1 MRDIKIIFFDIDG
14 TMLPFGAKQLPPRM
28 VETLHR
34 LRQRGIIVCIATG
47 RTPVTVP
54 RFEGVEFDAYMTF
67 NGSLCYD
74 KKGEI
79 FSDPIAQEDV
89 HKIISNA
96 AAIGRPVGIATR
108 DRLSA
113 NGADQDL
120 EDYYAIARLKLEPT
134 ADFEQISNT
143 EVYQIMMGCRE
154 DEYSAILKNVE
165 GVKIVSWWDR
175 AADIIPAMGGKGR
188 GVEKMLAYYGLD
200 RSQSMA
206 FGDGNNDLEML
217 QAVGV
222 GVAMENASDQL
233 KAVAADHCGSVDEDG
248 IYHYCLAN
256 GLI

>member
-165 GVKIVSWWDR
+165 GAKIVSWWDR

>member
-14 TMLPFGAKQLPPRM
+14 TMLPFGAPRLPVRM

-54 RFEGVEFDAYMTF
+54 QFEGVEFDAYMTF

-165 GVKIVSWWDR
+165 GAKIVSWWDR

>member
-34 LRQRGIIVCIATG
+34 LRQRGIITCIATG
-47 RTPVTVP
+47 RTPVTLP
-54 RFEGVEFDAYMTF
+54 HFEQVEFDAYMTF
-67 NGSLCYD
+67 NGSLCFD
-74 KKGEI
+74 RRGEI
-79 FSDPIAQEDV
+79 YNNPIAQEDV
-89 HKIISNA
+89 QKIICNA
-96 AAIGRPVGIATR
+96 AAIGRPVSLATKT
-108 DRLSA
+108 RLAA

-120 EDYYAIARLKLEPT
+120 IDYYAIAHLDVEVS
-134 ADFEQISNT
+134 AEFEQIAQG
-143 EVYQIMMGCRE
+143 EVHQIMMGCRPE
-154 DEYSAILKNVE
+154 EYDAVLK
-165 GVKIVSWWDR
+165 GVQGARIAAWWDR
-175 AADIIPAMGGKGR
+175 AVDIIPAIGGKGR

-217 QAVGV
+217 QAVGI

>member
-14 TMLPFGAKQLPPRM
+14 TMLPFGAPRLPVRM

-54 RFEGVEFDAYMTF
+54 QFEGVEFDAYMTF

-165 GVKIVSWWDR
+165 GAKIVSWWDR

-217 QAVGV
+217 QAVGI